1 MTGTSTAGTRLCRR
15 GATGLSAD
23 PKPYLNPD
31 PETLNE
37 QAVRV
42 KPDLAGGWSN
52 AASALM
58 QLGRFREAA
67 AKQEQALRLKPS
79 SAAYAAALA
88 QMERL
93 AAGES
98 AVPVPGQK
106 KPEGIGWSEVGAG
119 SLALVW
125 AGGDELEAAVAG
137 VVEGGVLGEG
147 AVEQPV
153 KGPEAGGVGGA
164 GGAGG
169 GSGVTTSG
177 QGEMEMHEG
186 FEIVDEEDDEDGW
199 VAAPQ
204 KQTKKKK
211 RSDGAG
217 QDELAEEGRG
227 ELDALVEG
235 EDYYEMYVPEDRLTE
250 S

>member
-1 MTGTSTAGTRLCRR
+1 MCICLSTYDWHLDGRYQAVSTWHDVPLRHLCHYRLRHLCHYRDRDTAGTRLCRR

-119 SLALVW
+119 SLSFDIKKIH
-125 AGGDELEAAVAG
+125 AGIWISLPRGI
-137 VVEGGVLGEG
+137 
-147 AVEQPV
+147 
-153 KGPEAGGVGGA
+153 
-164 GGAGG
+164 
-169 GSGVTTSG
+169 STTWSTLDITTG
-177 QGEMEMHEG
+177 M
-186 FEIVDEEDDEDGW
+186 
-199 VAAPQ
+199 
-204 KQTKKKK
+204 QTMPRRKKK
-211 RSDGAG
+211 SH
-217 QDELAEEGRG
+217 
-227 ELDALVEG
+227 
-235 EDYYEMYVPEDRLTE
+235 T
-250 S
+250 

>member
-1 MTGTSTAGTRLCRR
+1 MRL
-15 GATGLSAD
+15 
-23 PKPYLNPD
+23 
-31 PETLNE
+31 
-37 QAVRV
+37 
-42 KPDLAGGWSN
+42 KPDLGGAWSN
-52 AASALM
+52 AANALM
-58 QLGRFREAA
+58 QLGRFSEAA

-88 QMERL
+88 QMVRM
-93 AAGES
+93 AAGEP
-98 AVPVPGQK
+98 AVPVPGRQE
-106 KPEGIGWSEVGAG
+106 PQGIGWSEGGAG

-125 AGGDELEAAVAG
+125 VGGDELEAAVAG

-153 KGPEAGGVGGA
+153 EGPETGGA
-164 GGAGG
+164 GE

-177 QGEMEMHEG
+177 RGETEMHEG
-186 FEIVDEEDDEDGW
+186 LEIVGDEEDEEDGL

-204 KQTKKKK
+204 EQKK
-211 RSDGAG
+211 REKQSDGAG
-217 QDELAEEGRG
+217 QEELAEEGRG
-227 ELDALVEG
+227 QLDALVEG

>member
-1 MTGTSTAGTRLCRR
+1 M
-15 GATGLSAD
+15 
-23 PKPYLNPD
+23 
-31 PETLNE
+31 
-37 QAVRV
+37 

-153 KGPEAGGVGGA
+153 KGPEAGGA
-164 GGAGG
+164 GE

-177 QGEMEMHEG
+177 QGETEMHEG
-186 FEIVDEEDDEDGW
+186 FEIVDEEDDEDGL

-204 KQTKKKK
+204 EQTKKKRKK